1 MIEYYSTEGCIACHD
16 SWHEGDWVNVVVPTE
31 DESESIRNRFHVPE
45 SFLEDIADINELPR
59 MEKDGKWTLII
70 IRVPKKSE
78 NGSVP
83 YKTVPVG
90 MVFTSNILIT
100 ICHFRTE
107 MISDFVSHVA
117 RKNLSIGS
125 VADFSLHF
133 FTHTTTWYL
142 DYLTQLSMEVEQA
155 KIELE
160 RSIKNKDLLRM
171 MSIQQS
177 LVYFNTAL
185 QGNNILLQNIK
196 SLLGTPN
203 EIDED
208 LYFDSKTE
216 VEQAINTVNV
226 YSHILETYM
235 STFES
240 IISNNVNDI
249 MKKMTSVSLSLMVP
263 TLVASFYGMNVNTEF
278 ANIGGMPLA
287 FWFIV
292 AASFLFA
299 FLAIMW
305 FRRHRWF

>member
-1 MIEYYSTEGCIACHD
+1 
-16 SWHEGDWVNVVVPTE
+16 
-31 DESESIRNRFHVPE
+31 
-45 SFLEDIADINELPR
+45 
-59 MEKDGKWTLII
+59 
-70 IRVPKKSE
+70 
-78 NGSVP
+78 
-83 YKTVPVG
+83 
-90 MVFTSNILIT
+90 
-100 ICHFRTE
+100 
-107 MISDFVSHVA
+107 
-117 RKNLSIGS
+117 
-125 VADFSLHF
+125 
-133 FTHTTTWYL
+133 
-142 DYLTQLSMEVEQA
+142 MEVEQA

-160 RSIKNKDLLRM
+160 RSIKNKNLLRM